1 MNNKG
6 GFLINKINFLSG
18 RVFNNIMKNQKK
30 LDINHS
36 QGKILFVISIYK
48 ELSINELCKELSLRK
63 STLTSMLDRLEKQ
76 GYICK
81 KVCKE
86 DKRITLVSN
95 TEKANETVKIFEDVV
110 RKMNLIFYENFDDK
124 DIKVFECYL
133 QKIYLNLEKLD

>member
-36 QGKILFVISIYK
+36 QGRILFVISIYK

-63 STLTSMLDRLEKQ
+63 STLTSMLDRLELQ
-76 GYICK
+76 GYIHK
-81 KVCKE
+81 KICEE
-86 DKRITLVSN
+86 DRRITLISN
-95 TEKANETVKIFEDVV
+95 TEKANEAVKVFEDVV
-110 RKMNLIFYENFDDK
+110 SKMNEIFYENFDDEE
-124 DIKVFECYL
+124 IKVFESYL

>member
-36 QGKILFVISIYK
+36 QGRILFVISIYK

-63 STLTSMLDRLEKQ
+63 STLTSMLDRLEIQ
-76 GYICK
+76 GYIHK
-81 KVCKE
+81 KQCKE
-86 DKRITLVSN
+86 DRRITLISN
-95 TEKANETVKIFEDVV
+95 TEKSNEAVKVFEDVIS
-110 RKMNLIFYENFDDK
+110 KMNEIFYENFADEE
-124 DIKVFECYL
+124 IKVFEKYL